1 MEVVLATS
9 NPGKAREARA
19 ILEGWG
25 LSVRT
30 PDMWLGEVETGL
42 TYLDNARLKASAA
55 SRMLGVPVL
64 AEDAGIEVD
73 ALDGLPGPRSGR
85 FAGESATSTQNNAKL
100 LRLLDGVQL
109 ERRTARYRIVAVLL
123 LPSGAEYVG
132 EGTLDG
138 RLLDAPRGEGGF
150 GYDPLFVPD
159 GQDRTVAEMRA
170 EEKNVMSHRAL
181 AYKDVLSKLPTRTEA
196 P

>member
-19 ILEGWG
+19 ILEGSG
-25 LSVRT
+25 LRT
-30 PDMWLGEVETGL
+30 RTVNIWLGEVETGL

-73 ALDGLPGPRSGR
+73 ALNGLPGPRSAR
-85 FAGESATSTQNNAKL
+85 FAGERATSAQNNAKL
-100 LRLLDGVQL
+100 LRLLDGVPPEQ
-109 ERRTARYRIVAVLL
+109 RTARYRIAAVLL
-123 LPSGAEYVG
+123 LASGVEFLG
-132 EGTLDG
+132 EGTLEG
-138 RLLDAPRGEGGF
+138 SVLEAPRGEAGF
-150 GYDPLFVPD
+150 GYDPVFVPD

-170 EEKNVMSHRAL
+170 DEKNVMSHRAL
-181 AYKDVLSKLPTRTEA
+181 AYRDLLSKLPTRTEGR
-196 P
+196 